1 MIGYLLQLR
10 LNQHESILFPLKAT
24 AESEEARWGGSL
36 ENEATRWKKS
46 RKMLLVKQTK
56 YNIKF

>member
-1 MIGYLLQLR
+1 MQLR